1 MGVNMYKVL
10 IVDDWDIFIM
20 EIERLKVWGDISGFE
35 IAGKANNGS
44 QAIDLLKKSKFD
56 LVLTDIRMPIVDGLQ
71 LLREIKNENL
81 CSCVVIISE
90 YSDFSYARQGIILGA
105 FDYLLKPASEESLL
119 QVLRRAGSFLKEKEE
134 DYRLYSGLD
143 SNNNDL
149 LYPNAEE
156 KNIIK
161 YIKNKDFS
169 AVQLFSNTIDNLYLA
184 LSDNIIKADIIIK
197 KLYHNL
203 IKAVFEEYKWLSNF
217 ISINYFEEVD
227 FLHEGKTD
235 TYKEFYLRK
244 IDYLI
249 RFISKLQPDT
259 QDENIR
265 NICDYILNNPEKDL
279 KLKVVAEK
287 FFINNTYLSNSF
299 PVKTGIH
306 FNDYVTM
313 VKLTRAE
320 YLIKST
326 NLKTYEVGYQI
337 GYRDIN
343 YFMKQFKKFYGL
355 SPSELRNT
363 EYYDYQI

>member
-1 MGVNMYKVL
+1 MYKTL
-10 IVDDWDIFIM
+10 IVDDRDIFIM
-20 EIERLKVWGDISGFE
+20 EMERLKVWGEISGFE
-35 IAGKANNGS
+35 IAGKATNGS
-44 QAIDLLKKSKFD
+44 QAIDLLKKNKYD

-71 LLREIKNENL
+71 LLREIKQDNL

-90 YSDFSYARQGIILGA
+90 YSEFNYARQGIVLGA
-105 FDYLLKPASEESLL
+105 FDYLVKPASEESLL
-119 QVLRRAGSFLKEKEE
+119 EVLHRAFSFLKENQNN
-134 DYRLYSGLD
+134 RLHSGLD
-143 SNNNDL
+143 SDHNDWV
-149 LYPNAEE
+149 YPTAEE
-156 KNIIK
+156 KNIFY

-169 AVQLFSNTIDNLYLA
+169 AVQLFSLTVDNLYLA

-203 IKAVFEEYKWLSNF
+203 IKAVYEEFKWLSNF
-217 ISINYFEEVD
+217 IGINYFEEVD

-235 TYKEFYLRK
+235 TFKEFYLRK
-244 IDYLI
+244 INYLI
-249 RFISKLQPDT
+249 KFIVKFQPDT

-265 NICDYILNNPEKDL
+265 NICDFILNNPENDL
-279 KLKVVAEK
+279 KLKVIAEK

-299 PVKTGIH
+299 PAKTGIH

-326 NLKTYEVGYQI
+326 NLRTYEIGYQI
-337 GYRDIN
+337 GYSDLN
-343 YFMKQFKKFYGL
+343 YFMKQFKKLHGL

-363 EYYDYQI
+363 DFSDYQI